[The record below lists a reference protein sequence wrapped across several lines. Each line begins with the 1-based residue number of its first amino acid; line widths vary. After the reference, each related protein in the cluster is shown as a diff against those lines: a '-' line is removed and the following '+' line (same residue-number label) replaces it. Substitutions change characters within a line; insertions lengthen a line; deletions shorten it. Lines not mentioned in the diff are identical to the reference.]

1 MGRRPL
7 GIDLVER
14 MDGDPR
20 AKERL
25 MAVLESLS
33 GEGSIAELCSICGVK
48 RSRFYKL
55 RDQALWGALCALHPA
70 RRGPRPHELDE
81 RDEQIASLEGEIESL
96 RVQLVAARVRTEV
109 ALVMPHLLR
118 EPSTKVP
125 STKIPKRSRRG
136 GAGAQAVTR
145 RNGTTAG

>member
-14 MDGDPR
+14 MQGDPR

-25 MAVLESLS
+25 MAVLESLHGDGPVS
-33 GEGSIAELCSICGVK
+33 ELASICGVG
-48 RSRFYKL
+48 RSRFYEL
-55 RDQALWGALCALHPA
+55 RDQALWGALWALHPE
-70 RRGPRPHELDE
+70 RRGPKPREIDE
-81 RDEQIASLEGEIESL
+81 RDERIASLEGEIDSL

-125 STKIPKRSRRG
+125 KRSRRG
-136 GAGAQAVTR
+136 RAVM
-145 RNGTTAG
+145 RNGGTTAG